1 MNNKYLS
8 LALAGCAIAF
18 SAIPLKAQEKN
29 NADSPESVFVC
40 ATQGDTPV
48 MFTYN
53 PGQVNLTPVMSWY
66 PEYLSPEQS
75 GAEVCQQTATKLQ
88 SVFQQED
95 AKYLKA
101 QATKEQNLVCLVNE
115 KDKTCVDEESEK
127 LFSVNPK
134 YNPGCVLENK
144 SPLDC
149 QVYKVRGVYSF
160 NDEPY
165 QTFWWPF

>member
-1 MNNKYLS
+1 MKNKYLS

-18 SAIPLKAQEKN
+18 SALPLKAEEKA
-29 NADSPESVFVC
+29 NAEAAETVFVC
-40 ATQGDTPV
+40 ANAGETPT
-48 MFTYN
+48 MFAYN
-53 PGQVNLTPVMSWY
+53 PGEVNLTPVMSWY
-66 PEYLSPEQS
+66 AEYLMPGQS

-88 SVFQQED
+88 SSSQQEN

-101 QATKEQNLVCLVNE
+101 QATGNQNLVCLVNE
-115 KDKTCVDEESEK
+115 ESKNCVDEDSEK

-134 YNPGCVLENK
+134 FNAGCVLENK
-144 SPLDC
+144 TPLDC

-165 QTFWWPF
+165 QTPWWPW